1 MEKNAKPLHDDLEKD
16 KDDSGHD
23 TFMNEID
30 QCNINTEEN
39 SEDTLPS
46 LDIIPDTE
54 PVSSEVTKTKSVKK
68 PVKRMRRFRLTVKKK
83 PKKRLGTNGPVS

>member
-1 MEKNAKPLHDDLEKD
+1 
-16 KDDSGHD
+16 
-23 TFMNEID
+23 MNEID

-54 PVSSEVTKTKSVKK
+54 PVSSQVTKTKAVKK
-68 PVKRMRRFRLTVKKK
+68 TAKRT
-83 PKKRLGTNGPVS
+83 